1 LKRSNRLVLLIGA
14 LLAVVAFV
22 GIVLLLGQPSGPSTG
37 PQASVPIVVNVVKAK
52 VDIPSGTVVTADMV
66 ELGTL
71 PVGAAANTFQDVGF
85 VVSQTIRQDA
95 RPGTILT
102 FDFFIDTGQT
112 RNVTD
117 GLSLGL
123 RAIAIQVDQ
132 VTGVG
137 TLIHKG
143 DKVDVI
149 IGLKIQSTALDPTDR
164 TKLKIVNVGSAQ
176 ESVKMI
182 IQNVKVIGTLLPAPA
197 PQTQQQQQ
205 PGASPSPGSA
215 QQPPTYL
222 SGQQEI
228 VIVAVTANQA
238 EAIRY
243 AQLTP
248 EAGGFSAPI
257 ALVLRSPKD
266 YVQVDASGVPIPGAS
281 AVVPP
286 LEKTDGMILKILIDK
301 YGVLPPFLLVG
312 P

>member
-1 LKRSNRLVLLIGA
+1 MKRSNRLVLLIGA

-22 GIVLLLGQPSGPSTG
+22 GIVLLLGQPSSGPSG
-37 PQASVPIVVNVVKAK
+37 PQATIPTTVNVVKAK
-52 VDIPSGTVVTADMV
+52 VDIAAGTVVTADMV

-102 FDFFIDTGQT
+102 FEFFIDTGQT

-117 GLSLGL
+117 GLPLGL

-149 IGLKIQSTALDPTDR
+149 IGLKIQQTILDPTDR
-164 TKLKIVNVGSAQ
+164 TKTKILKVGDPGP
-176 ESVKMI
+176 SVKMI
-182 IQNVKVIGTLLPAPA
+182 IQNVRVLGTLLPAPA

-222 SGQQEI
+222 SGQQE
-228 VIVAVTANQA
+228 VVMVAVTANQA
-238 EAIRY
+238 EAIRW
-243 AQLTP
+243 AQLYTD
-248 EAGGFSAPI
+248 PI

-301 YGVLPPFLLVG
+301 YGVLPPNLLVG

>member
-22 GIVLLLGQPSGPSTG
+22 GIVLLLGQPPTPGQGG
-37 PQASVPIVVNVVKAK
+37 PQATAPTVVNVVKAK
-52 VDIPSGTVVTADMV
+52 VDIPAGTVVTADMV
-66 ELGTL
+66 ETGTL
-71 PVGAAANTFQDVGF
+71 PVGAAANTFSDVGF

-102 FDFFIDTGQT
+102 FDFFVDTGQT

-117 GLSLGL
+117 GLPLGL

-149 IGLKIQSTALDPTDR
+149 IGLKIQQTVLDPTDR
-164 TKLKIVNVGSAQ
+164 TKTKIIKVGDPGP
-176 ESVKMI
+176 SVKMI
-182 IQNVKVIGTLLPAPA
+182 IQNVRVLGTLLPAPA

-222 SGQQEI
+222 SGQQE
-228 VIVAVTANQA
+228 VVMVAVTANQA
-238 EAIRY
+238 EAIRW
-243 AQLTP
+243 AQLYTDP
-248 EAGGFSAPI
+248 M

-266 YVQVDASGVPIPGAS
+266 YVQVDASGAPIPGAS
-281 AVVPP
+281 PVVPP
-286 LEKTDGMILKILIDK
+286 LEKTDGMVLKILIDK
-301 YGVLPPFLLVG
+301 YGVLPPNLLVG